1 MTGPSSHQLQ
11 VAATLDCLDRIHRFL
26 GEVWTASPHVAYDE
40 RVRTTLAT
48 AELAANVIQ
57 HGSGD
62 DAPPPTITLTI
73 EVVGPE
79 VRALLTDD
87 GAPPPCR
94 VPSPWTFDNL
104 HDVPPV
110 LRESGRGLH
119 LVRTSADALMYHR
132 DRNEN
137 HWTFN
142 VRPRG

>member
-1 MTGPSSHQLQ
+1 MTGTSHQLQ
-11 VAATLDCLDRIHRFL
+11 VAADLECLDHIHRFL
-26 GEVWTASPHVAYDE
+26 GEVWAASPQVAYDE
-40 RVRTTLAT
+40 RVRTTLAS

-57 HGSGD
+57 HGAPGD
-62 DAPPPTITLTI
+62 GAPPTITLVI

-79 VRALLTDD
+79 VRALLSDD
-87 GAPPPCR
+87 GAPPPR
-94 VPSPWTFDNL
+94 RAPSPWTFNNL
-104 HDVPPV
+104 GDEPPV

-132 DRNEN
+132 NGSHN